1 MHFPPAGRFVDIL
14 LLLVIG
20 FVCGCA
26 QNVPVVTVAPVIP
39 PSIDYS
45 APQYFGPPVPIESEE
60 ALFALSD
67 SQRRDFLEFYNHFL
81 RRNSSGYERVFD
93 YLERET
99 RAFNYESKTYTAA
112 ETLAN
117 LKGNCMSLAVLTTAL
132 ASAVDEVEIR
142 YQLVDSS
149 PVFYKESDVVVKG
162 VHVRSK
168 LYERLGVSN
177 NIYLTRSSL
186 VVDYLPDDKTRFI
199 GNISRDKFL
208 ALYYANRA
216 VEFMASEKLSQ
227 AYWYAR
233 KALEYQ
239 PNDAANINIM
249 AVIFRRSGNAAK
261 AEEVYLYG
269 LAVAENKLTLLKN
282 YRLLLQAQGRE
293 VEVQDIT
300 QQMAEYDDPSP
311 FGWLD
316 AANFA
321 YNNGEY
327 QEAEVFY
334 QKSID
339 AAPYLDYGYFGL
351 AKVKYQKG
359 ELQGAKRLLIKA
371 MENTFKEEGRELY
384 QAKLSRLEKEI

>member
-1 MHFPPAGRFVDIL
+1 MRLFSSYTL
-14 LLLVIG
+14 LLLCIAVIA
-20 FVCGCA
+20 GCA
-26 QNVPVVTVAPVIP
+26 QNRPVASVPPVMK
-39 PSIDYS
+39 PSIDFS
-45 APQYFGPPVPIESEE
+45 APQHFGAPLAIESEDE
-60 ALFALSD
+60 LFTLSD
-67 SQRRDFLEFYNHFL
+67 EQRRDFLDFYNHFL
-81 RRNSSGYERVFD
+81 RQNSPGYERVFD

-99 RAFNYESKTYTAA
+99 RNFNYEPKTYTAA
-112 ETLAN
+112 QTLAS

-132 ASAVDEVEIR
+132 ANVVKDVEIR

-168 LYERLGVSN
+168 LYERLLAN
-177 NIYLTRSSL
+177 NNVYLTRSSL

-199 GNISRDKFL
+199 GNITRDKFL
-208 ALYYANRA
+208 ALYYGNRA
-216 VEFMASEKLSQ
+216 VEFMAQEQLAQ
-227 AYWYAR
+227 AYWYTR

-239 PNDAANINIM
+239 PEDAANINTM
-249 AVIFRRSGNAAK
+249 AVIFRRVGDEAK
-261 AEEVYLYG
+261 AEDIYVYG
-269 LAVAENKLTLLKN
+269 LAVADNKLTLLKN

-293 VEVQDIT
+293 IDAQRIARE
-300 QQMAEYDDPSP
+300 MADYDDPSP

-316 AANFA
+316 AANVA
-321 YNNGEY
+321 YNKGDY
-327 QEAEVFY
+327 REAEMFY

-351 AKVKYQKG
+351 AKVKYHQG
-359 ELQGAKRLLIKA
+359 ELISAKRMLIKA

>member
-1 MHFPPAGRFVDIL
+1 MGFSPSGRFVDIL
-14 LLLVIG
+14 LLLGVS
-20 FVCGCA
+20 FACGCA
-26 QNVPVVTVAPVIP
+26 QNVPIAEIAPVVT

-45 APQYFGPPVPIESEE
+45 APQYFGSPVSIEGEE
-60 ALFALSD
+60 TLFTLSD
-67 SQRRDFLEFYNHFL
+67 AQRHDFLDFYNHFL
-81 RRNSSGYERVFD
+81 RRNSPGYERVFD

-99 RAFNYESKTYTAA
+99 RDFNYESKTYTAT
-112 ETLAN
+112 ETLAGQ
-117 LKGNCMSLAVLTTAL
+117 KGNCMSLAVLTTAL
-132 ASAVDEVEIR
+132 ASAVNEVDIR

-168 LYERLGVSN
+168 LYERLGASSN
-177 NIYLTRSSL
+177 LYLGRSSL
-186 VVDYLPDDKTRFI
+186 IVDYLPDDKTRFI
-199 GNISRDKFL
+199 GNISRAKFL
-208 ALYYANRA
+208 ALYYGNRA
-216 VEFMASEKLSQ
+216 VEFMASEKFQ
-227 AYWYAR
+227 EAYWYTR
-233 KALEYQ
+233 KALEYE
-239 PNDAANINIM
+239 PEDAANINSM
-249 AVIFRRSGNAAK
+249 AVIFRRIGDDAK
-261 AEEVYLYG
+261 AEEVYAYG
-269 LAVAENKLTLLKN
+269 LAVTDDKLTLLKN
-282 YRLLLQAQGRE
+282 YRLLLSAQGRKGE
-293 VEVQDIT
+293 VKAVT

-359 ELQGAKRLLIKA
+359 ELKGAKRMLIKA

-384 QAKLSRLEKEI
+384 QAKLSRLEQEI